1 MQAGRRQ
8 HSDVARSRLLS
19 NLQHSQ
25 LAPTPR
31 TAERTLHLF
40 ASPAGIAPSDDRA
53 VSSKSCEPSIS
64 SKPHMARRMVS
75 CEETLNNYQS
85 TVQTEHIEIARL
97 QAKGAKECVLSWRT
111 PTRSSWTAEPSNIF
125 RAIKTYHS
133 AG

>member
-1 MQAGRRQ
+1 MLTRQ
-8 HSDVARSRLLS
+8 GCS

-31 TAERTLHLF
+31 TAQQTLHLF

-64 SKPHMARRMVS
+64 SKPHMAHRMVS
-75 CEETLNNYQS
+75 CEQTC
-85 TVQTEHIEIARL
+85 TVQTEHIEIVRL
-97 QAKGAKECVLSWRT
+97 QAKGAKECVLSCRT

-125 RAIKTYHS
+125 RAIKLTILGMPWYCD
-133 AG
+133 